1 MEQCFHEW
9 VMENRAPYR
18 SRRGV
23 HRMNVNEHVIE
34 QQSLTFV
41 GIKRTFSC
49 VDGENLRGIP
59 KMWQDALADGIE
71 ERLNGFNNGAI
82 PGLVGICVDQR
93 ELHENQMEYWIATS
107 HSGEVPED
115 LVSIELPASRWVVFE
130 ADELKPEA
138 IQRLWHHIMTEW
150 FPSTSYKHA
159 GIPELEVYRGHGTPP
174 QVWIPVKS
182 V

>member
-1 MEQCFHEW
+1 
-9 VMENRAPYR
+9 
-18 SRRGV
+18 
-23 HRMNVNEHVIE
+23 MNVNEHVIE

-49 VDGENLRGIP
+49 VDGENLREIP

-93 ELHENQMEYWIATS
+93 ELKDNQMEYWIATS
-107 HSGEVPED
+107 YSGEVPEG
-115 LVSIELPASRWVVFE
+115 LVPIELPASNWVVFE

-138 IQRLWHHIMTEW
+138 IQRLWHHIMTAW
-150 FPSTSYKHA
+150 FPSTSYQA
-159 GIPELEVYRGHGTPP
+159 CRDSGT
-174 QVWIPVKS
+174 
-182 V
+182 